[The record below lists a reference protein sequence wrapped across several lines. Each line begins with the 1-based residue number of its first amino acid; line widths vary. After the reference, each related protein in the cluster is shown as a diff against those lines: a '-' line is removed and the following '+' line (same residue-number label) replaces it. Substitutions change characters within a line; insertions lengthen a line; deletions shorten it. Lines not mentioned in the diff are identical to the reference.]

1 MKTTSLSPTRS
12 IRSLR
17 SRSRSRRRNR
27 NRKQKS
33 SVSSSSCFD
42 KAAMALKR
50 GLSSSGANKN
60 RSGGGGSSLPILLV
74 IFFCVLSPLI
84 FFVGRGLNITSSPA
98 DQNNENDNAV
108 GSGKQQLD
116 WRERL
121 ALQHV
126 IDVITSS
133 TADLG
138 PLSLDSFRKNK
149 LSASWKVIGGETLVD
164 NKAASETNQTA
175 TVVKQEASKGKEDNS
190 QSDDT
195 PAKLARRGE
204 KT

>member
-108 GSGKQQLD
+108 GSGKQ
-116 WRERL
+116 
-121 ALQHV
+121 V